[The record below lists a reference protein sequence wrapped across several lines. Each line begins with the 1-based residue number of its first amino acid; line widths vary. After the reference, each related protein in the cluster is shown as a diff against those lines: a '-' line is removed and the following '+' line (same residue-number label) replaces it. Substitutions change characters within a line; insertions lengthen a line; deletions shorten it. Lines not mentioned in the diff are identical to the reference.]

1 MKQFQKDK
9 LCIQIYDNR
18 NEMGQAAAR
27 EIRCKILDLL
37 EQKPTINMIF
47 AAAPSQNDVLAA
59 LIADPSIPWERIHG
73 FHMDEYIGLPGQS
86 PQSFANYL
94 RRQLFSKVQFG
105 SVSYLDCEAKNP
117 RAECD
122 RYTALLRQSPPDIV
136 VLGIGENGHVAFN
149 DPGVAQFD
157 DSEAVKIVELDGICR
172 QQQVNDGCFDRLEA
186 VPTHA
191 MTLTIPT
198 LICAPYLFCIVP
210 GPTKANAVQKTIC
223 EPVSQDCP
231 ASILRQC
238 DGAMLYLD
246 KDSGALL

>member
-1 MKQFQKDK
+1 MKQLQKDR

-59 LIADPSIPWERIHG
+59 LIADPAVPWERIHG

-86 PQSFANYL
+86 PQSFASYL
-94 RRQLFSKVQFG
+94 RRQLFSKVQFC

-117 RAECD
+117 HDECR
-122 RYTALLRQSPPDIV
+122 RYAALLRQNPPDIV
-136 VLGIGENGHVAFN
+136 VLGIGENGHIAFN

-157 DSEAVKIVELDGICR
+157 DPEAVKIVELDGICR
-172 QQQVNDGCFDRLEA
+172 QQQVNDGCFDQLEA

-191 MTLTIPT
+191 LTLTIPT

-210 GPTKANAVQKTIC
+210 GPTKANAVQKTVC

-238 DGAMLYLD
+238 NGATLYLD
-246 KDSGALL
+246 KDSGVFL